1 MTATLEATLSPAL
14 QDGGLTSTA
23 NQALGD
29 GILVILPE
37 RGCQG
42 EVRIGSGQSSRGELG
57 SSLSGLP
64 DAAHAAASAPASRC
78 RTVPMMKL
86 TITPS
91 PSPGGRSLGVRCS

>member
-42 EVRIGSGQSSRGELG
+42 EVRIGSGNH
-57 SSLSGLP
+57 
-64 DAAHAAASAPASRC
+64 HAA
-78 RTVPMMKL
+78 
-86 TITPS
+86 
-91 PSPGGRSLGVRCS
+91 SLGRR